1 MKLSWGLFLW
11 FAFFKSRFTRAKMR
25 TEERRS
31 NGADERAMKLS
42 VIIPVYNEQN
52 TFRTLF
58 EKVQAVEV
66 DKEIIVVDN
75 CSTDGTRDVL
85 SELSSNRGEPLR
97 IVLQPQNYGKGTSVR
112 VGIQLADGKYLIVQ
126 DADLEYD
133 PQDYPKLL
141 QAADEGA
148 RAVVYGSRL
157 MAMGVQEHKS
167 PLFYFGRTFLSDVFS
182 LLYGQRITD
191 VSTCYKL
198 IRTDVA
204 QSLNLK
210 CSGFDLD
217 FEISAKLARRGHRI
231 HEVPISYNPRTAA
244 EGKKLRLR
252 DGWTALWTLVRCR
265 FEKNG

>member
-1 MKLSWGLFLW
+1 
-11 FAFFKSRFTRAKMR
+11 
-25 TEERRS
+25 
-31 NGADERAMKLS
+31 MKLS

-58 EKVQAVEV
+58 EKVQAVDV
-66 DKEIIVVDN
+66 DKEIIIVDN
-75 CSTDGTRDVL
+75 CSTDGTREIL
-85 SELSSNRGEPLR
+85 SELSSNRNERLR

-141 QAADEGA
+141 AAAEEGKHP
-148 RAVVYGSRL
+148 VVYGSRL

-204 QSLNLK
+204 QSLPLK
-210 CSGFDLD
+210 CCGFDLD
-217 FEISAKLARRGHRI
+217 FEISAKLARRGYHI
-231 HEVPISYNPRTAA
+231 HEVPISYHPRTVA

-252 DGWTALWTLVRCR
+252 DGWIALWTLVRCR
-265 FEKNG
+265 FERNGQ

>member
-1 MKLSWGLFLW
+1 
-11 FAFFKSRFTRAKMR
+11 
-25 TEERRS
+25 
-31 NGADERAMKLS
+31 MKLS

-52 TFRTLF
+52 TFRALF
-58 EKVQAVEV
+58 EKVQAVDV

-75 CSTDGTRDVL
+75 CSTDGTRDIL
-85 SELSSNRGEPLR
+85 REISSQREESLR

-112 VGIQLADGKYLIVQ
+112 TGIRMARGEFLIVQ

-133 PQDYPKLL
+133 PQEYPKLL
-141 QAADEGA
+141 VAAEAGKH
-148 RAVVYGSRL
+148 AVVYGSRL
-157 MAMGVQEHKS
+157 MALGMREHKS
-167 PLFYFGRTFLSDVFS
+167 RLFYFGRTLLSDVFS

-204 QSLNLK
+204 QSLNLR
-210 CSGFDLD
+210 CCGFDLD
-217 FEISAKLARRGHRI
+217 FEISAKLARRGYRI
-231 HEVPISYNPRTAA
+231 HEVPISYRPRTAA

-265 FEKNG
+265 FEKIS

>member
-1 MKLSWGLFLW
+1 
-11 FAFFKSRFTRAKMR
+11 
-25 TEERRS
+25 
-31 NGADERAMKLS
+31 MKLS
-42 VIIPVYNEQN
+42 VIIPVYNERN

-66 DKEIIVVDN
+66 DKEIIIVDN

-85 SELSSNRGEPLR
+85 SELLSNGDERLR
-97 IVLQPQNYGKGTSVR
+97 LVLQPQNYGKGTSVR
-112 VGIQLADGKYLIVQ
+112 TGIGMARGEFLIVQ

-133 PQDYPKLL
+133 PQDYLKLL
-141 QAADEGA
+141 SAADEGQH
-148 RAVVYGSRL
+148 AVVYGSRL
-157 MAMGVQEHKS
+157 MAMGVPEHKS
-167 PLFYFGRTFLSDVFS
+167 RLFYFGRTFLSDVFS

-204 QSLNLK
+204 RSLNLK
-210 CSGFDLD
+210 CCGFDLD

-231 HEVPISYNPRTAA
+231 HEVPISYHPRTVA